1 MPDSQPLEKSPPVSI
16 LKKEKSVVETGDAS
30 PKSDSP
36 PNLSVHLESGV
47 ATPKSGPSPKSGSSP
62 KPPSVASSKQHSSA
76 DSGSIRWSAATG
88 LSKYSDEYRDLD
100 SLTNNGRLAKDLVM
114 QSARAL
120 DNAKKRQK
128 YHPGKEIELYQKNL
142 ENAQILARIRN
153 ADLLSSRMETCIMQS
168 QIDELRQSV
177 SDLNTATFGGTKK
190 VTKSLTDASPENAPI
205 YRCQFVRDCQNCF
218 YQGMSIFYKQYFKEH
233 LLRRILQFSEYQEE
247 QLQGLK
253 ELLEGFRCRD
263 ESVEYEFK
271 DLNNESRT
279 SPSPTFGG
287 ASSDKSQADSVSVS
301 STDAAAAL
309 KASWHVTILIP
320 SQSTRSLDGKK
331 LILDLGLEEKLDPMH
346 LYKFNAYF
354 THNDS
359 EFNLFWNKLCF
370 NGKVLELTYTSPL
383 TDEVVMKPF
392 SWPNSMTLYE
402 WGLCLLQ
409 FITELKKR
417 AKDGG
422 ADLDDLGGKGRSIKF
437 KQIVH
442 LVNLVLKTQHE
453 EESSGRA
460 GSRVPR
466 SKPSKE
472 KQPAKTARSSKK
484 DSVSGDKAYAMKKA
498 LDDANLCLFLVKN
511 EKLLQCIIA
520 APFPIKEEGNQL
532 AHPDAPDDVAKWKE
546 FGRRMGL
553 IESISEEEK
562 NKVHRDALDTVSA
575 FVGLQLN
582 GELTDQFDELV
593 PLKLKGRI
601 DSGSQP
607 SGGGKDEGQSR
618 GESEGKVLVPEQPAG
633 SIISGTSGAG
643 KGKEVRFG

>member
-30 PKSDSP
+30 PKLDLP
-36 PNLSVHLESGV
+36 PNLGVHLESGV
-47 ATPKSGPSPKSGSSP
+47 ATPKSGPSPKLGSSP

-76 DSGSIRWSAATG
+76 DSGSILWSAATG

-100 SLTNNGRLAKDLVM
+100 SLTDNGRLAKDLVM
-114 QSARAL
+114 RSARAL
-120 DNAKKRQK
+120 DNTKKRQK

-142 ENAQILARIRN
+142 ENAQILARIRIV
-153 ADLLSSRMETCIMQS
+153 DLLSSRMETRIMQS

-205 YRCQFVRDCQNCF
+205 YRRQFVRDCQNRF

-253 ELLEGFRCRD
+253 ELLEGFRRRD

-309 KASWHVTILIP
+309 KASWHITIPIP
-320 SQSTRSLDGKK
+320 SQSTRSLVPRAGSLASTKKKAYEWDGKK

-354 THNDS
+354 THNNS

-370 NGKVLELTYTSPL
+370 NGKVLELTYTSLL
-383 TDEVVMKPF
+383 TDEVVTKPF

-442 LVNLVLKTQHE
+442 LVDSVLKTQHK

-460 GSRVPR
+460 GSRVPCG
-466 SKPSKE
+466 KPSKE

-562 NKVHRDALDTVSA
+562 NK
-575 FVGLQLN
+575 
-582 GELTDQFDELV
+582 
-593 PLKLKGRI
+593 
-601 DSGSQP
+601 P
-607 SGGGKDEGQSR
+607 SGGGKDESQSR
-618 GESEGKVLVPEQPAG
+618 GESEGEVLVPEQPAG
-633 SIISGTSGAG
+633 SIILGTSGAG